1 MASKITDLLIAGD
14 KIIVRELGKYIGV
27 PQKHLL
33 ILAEKGI
40 LASET
45 LVEEAIAV
53 AGNLTRCENGKG
65 QDYTDKSDAKKAGIS
80 WDGIHK
86 RYRGADVRGL
96 KTKQGWLR
104 VVVPEPMENQLY
116 FFLIPRNEY
125 LDKKWECLRIPFAK
139 TGGPPDLS
147 TRDKDSFAY
156 RVWTKYNVKS
166 FQDLCRK
173 VRN

>member
-27 PQKHLL
+27 PRKHLL
-33 ILAEKGI
+33 VLAEKGI

-80 WDGIHK
+80 WDGIY
-86 RYRGADVRGL
+86 RRSRGADVRGL
-96 KTKQGWLR
+96 KNKKGWLR
-104 VVVPEPMENQLY
+104 VVVPEPMENKLY
-116 FFLIPRNEY
+116 FFLIPRKEY
-125 LDKKWECLRIPFAK
+125 LNKNWECLRIPFAK

-147 TRDKDSFAY
+147 KRSTKVFAY
-156 RVWTKYNVKS
+156 RVWTEYNVKT
-166 FQDLCRK
+166 FEELCREI
-173 VRN
+173 